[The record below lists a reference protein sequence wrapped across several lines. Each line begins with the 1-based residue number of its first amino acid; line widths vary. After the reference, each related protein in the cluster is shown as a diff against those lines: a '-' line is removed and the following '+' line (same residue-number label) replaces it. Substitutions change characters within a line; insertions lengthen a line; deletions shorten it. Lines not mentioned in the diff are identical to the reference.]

1 MCRPDEE
8 RGLIARGR
16 LTPTK
21 EGSGGCRAHCIHDSF
36 FRGWAERPRVF
47 AVAEPSVEKPEDRQ
61 SERSDV
67 CRDRAK
73 QR

>member
-1 MCRPDEE
+1 M
-8 RGLIARGR
+8 IARGR
-16 LTPTK
+16 LSPTK
-21 EGSGGCRAHCIHDSF
+21 EVTGGYRAHCIHDSF

-47 AVAEPSVEKPEDRQ
+47 AVAEPSMEKPEARQ

-73 QR
+73 QRYLQPEA